1 MRKGTPRSAKKRV
14 FREGG
19 TTLTLVHRG
28 THHELKIGDVPI
40 LTSALLGT
48 ERAFGRLAPRAA
60 KKVVVGGLGFGSTLS
75 GVLESVGRDA
85 SVIVVEK
92 LETVVRLVRDEL
104 AHLANAATTD
114 PRVTLV
120 RDDVHRVIAA
130 ERNVDAILLDVDNG
144 PDWGSFRTNAR
155 LYEVRGL
162 RAARAALRPGGI
174 YAVWSGYSSPEFCE
188 RLRKAGFTP
197 SVVPL
202 HERGSFKRVPTSER
216 SERTEYGVTAL
227 RRDGAWRQNR
237 ALSTEYVRGRVFR

>member
-1 MRKGTPRSAKKRV
+1 MRKGSAPPAKKRV

-19 TTLTLVHRG
+19 TTLTLVDRG

-60 KKVVVGGLGFGSTLS
+60 KKVVVGGLGFGSTLA

-85 SVIVVEK
+85 RVIVVEK

-104 AHLANAATTD
+104 RHLGCAAMTD

-120 RDDVHRVIAA
+120 RDDVHRVIAG
-130 ERNVDAILLDVDNG
+130 ERGVDAILLDVDNG
-144 PDWGSFRTNAR
+144 PDWGSFRTNSR
-155 LYEVRGL
+155 LYDVRGL

-174 YAVWSGYSSPEFCE
+174 YAVWSGYPSPEFGE
-188 RLRKAGFTP
+188 RLRKAGFAP
-197 SVVPL
+197 SVVPF
-202 HERGSFKRVPTSER
+202 HERGKLQARAYVGTKR
-216 SERTEYGVTAL
+216 A
-227 RRDGAWRQNR
+227 D
-237 ALSTEYVRGRVFR
+237 